1 SRQIDCPM
9 PLLSNRPLLALT
21 VALATATIIVVPMAT
36 AVEVPAN
43 SAAGIAGDGVDACA
57 LPKPQLLRLDGLP
70 RAAPRSGKLAGVYK
84 KFANISDLPGCAS
97 LCCANP
103 ACHSALL
110 YKSECFIVSCRSALA
125 CQPRRRKSA
134 DADKAVYLPLRSV
147 CAAGSDSACGDG
159 HYCMSSACQAK
170 KSCSM
175 STLGDCGP
183 GEECNFGASDSGSG
197 SEGFCECRSG
207 FVRRSSSGC
216 QPAPLVVTTAA
227 AATTAAPTATA
238 VTTAP
243 SKREQLIVSAGSN
256 RTIELP
262 LNSIELHASII
273 PEPTGAA
280 AKRLAYSWKV
290 ISGPRK
296 GQFQNRNTAS
306 LKLSELVEGKYVLQ
320 VDVTD
325 NTDSNRVGKAVVMVT
340 VKPAKHKSKPPKAVI
355 KPASLS
361 IQLPN
366 NAILDGSGS
375 VDGDQKIESYHW
387 QVVDGP
393 LTAQDLHSVSQDQQI
408 LQLNNLKAGFY
419 VIRLTVQD
427 AKGLS
432 DSATANITVI
442 PEPDDKPK
450 ASAGQSSV
458 IYLPQNN
465 ITLYGNAST
474 DDHGIVSYMWRQKG
488 GSHLSADM
496 QGVHTPVLHLSG
508 LVEGDYAF
516 ELTVTDARGQT
527 DSATVNVLVKRRPK
541 NALPVVTLLPPELT
555 VELPLTRL
563 VLNASAVDDTGVK
576 SWRWTLLTGPGSAK
590 LANATQPSVTLT
602 NLQAGVY
609 KLRAEAVD
617 LDGGVGSAVV
627 TVTVKPGPNQAP
639 KADAGGDRVVDMDGT
654 GATLV
659 ALDASKSWDDK
670 GIVEYKWTRQDVS
683 LAVGQVLNGSD
694 ASPRLLL
701 LGLLPGRYS
710 FRLTVKDSEGA
721 TGTADAAILVRPW
734 PHAASVASL
743 ELRADPSA
751 LRQSDLSNLMSQMQ
765 LTLRGPHPGCNLRLL
780 GLRPRQASIV
790 MRLSAGFANGTY
802 LPGPRLAAVLKRR
815 LPATLL
821 EFPVLELH
829 TEVCQLGCS
838 DRGYCD
844 NSTRQCVCASFWMEN
859 PLRVRFGDGE
869 SNCDWSVVYVSLG
882 VTISLLGFCAAVW
895 LLYCC
900 LRYRRASAAAAAAH
914 LRTGSGSK
922 VRRLRKAAAMMAGG
936 GGSRD
941 KVFYAPLNN
950 GNESGGRMSFS
961 LSSDEEDTVYSRRVA
976 SDPSLGGGSGGAGD
990 GGAKA
995 DHNSNRI
1002 PMASLS
1008 NGSVK
1013 SDK

>member
-1 SRQIDCPM
+1 
-9 PLLSNRPLLALT
+9 
-21 VALATATIIVVPMAT
+21 
-36 AVEVPAN
+36 
-43 SAAGIAGDGVDACA
+43 
-57 LPKPQLLRLDGLP
+57 
-70 RAAPRSGKLAGVYK
+70 
-84 KFANISDLPGCAS
+84 
-97 LCCANP
+97 
-103 ACHSALL
+103 
-110 YKSECFIVSCRSALA
+110 CRSALA

-197 SEGFCECRSG
+197 SEGFCESAN
-207 FVRRSSSGC
+207 S
-216 QPAPLVVTTAA
+216 VTTQTAA
-227 AATTAAPTATA
+227 GKSNESASAETGDTVASATSATPAAGSNSSEQPTDSAAVSGTTAPPATT
-238 VTTAP
+238 P

-325 NTDSNRVGKAVVMVT
+325 KTDSNRVGKAVVMVT

-366 NAILDGSGS
+366 NVILDGSGS

-408 LQLNNLKAGFY
+408 LQLNKLKAGFY

-659 ALDASKSWDDK
+659 ALDGSKSWDDK

-995 DHNSNRI
+995 DHNSNQI

-1013 SDK
+1013 SEK